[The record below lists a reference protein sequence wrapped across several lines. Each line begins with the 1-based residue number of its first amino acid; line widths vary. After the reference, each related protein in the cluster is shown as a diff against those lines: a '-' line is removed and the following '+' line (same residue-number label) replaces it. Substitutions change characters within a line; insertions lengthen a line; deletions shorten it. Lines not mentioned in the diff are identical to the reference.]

1 MDITSVTF
9 LLFVAASLIIYWQLP
24 SKYQWWVLLADSLI
38 FYFLN
43 AKAYTFVYLLA
54 SVVSVYFATMFFEK
68 EENIKSKRIVLT
80 GTLIINI
87 GILAVLKYTNLLL
100 KTMNFIGGGKRNHRV
115 GFLVSFSGSQ
125 LLYLADCGIFIGRIL
140 GSDLQGKKYF
150 KTAVIYRLFSAYD
163 IRPDQYA

>member
-24 SKYQWWVLLADSLI
+24 AKYQWWVLLADSLI

-100 KTMNFIGGGKRNHRV
+100 KTMNFIGGGKA
-115 GFLVSFSGSQ
+115 Q
-125 LLYLADCGIFIGRIL
+125 
-140 GSDLQGKKYF
+140 
-150 KTAVIYRLFSAYD
+150 
-163 IRPDQYA
+163 P